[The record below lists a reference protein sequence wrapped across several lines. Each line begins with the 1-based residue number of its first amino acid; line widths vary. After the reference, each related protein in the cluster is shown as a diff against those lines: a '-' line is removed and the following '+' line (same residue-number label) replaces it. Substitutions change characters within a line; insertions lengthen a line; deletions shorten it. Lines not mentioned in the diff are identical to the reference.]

1 MQKFTILHSFG
12 HYILDLL
19 FNIINYTTIGR
30 LIYNEWEGKYKEI
43 RMKPQKRN
51 QRRMVSV
58 LLTLLLVFGT
68 GFLGYADITT
78 VNERT
83 PQVRDA
89 IVAAV
94 PDVDTAANVTETY
107 LAAITSLNLRGK
119 DISALKTN
127 DFSGLTKLT
136 NLNLFNNQLSSLP
149 DGIFRGLT
157 SLTTIRLGKNAV
169 NPLPFTVSLEKVA
182 DGQFK
187 AVAPAGAL
195 FNIVLPI
202 TVTNGSITGG
212 AITVTIPHGSV
223 ESGTLTVTRTTG
235 TTADVTVN
243 IGTLPSLPRN
253 HFGYTLVKSDALP
266 LTIISGTNTTPKVP
280 DNISDDSLTD
290 NNTDNQEIV
299 TQDPPMTNI
308 APAFLE
314 GENTARIV
322 LENTMEGVNI
332 GKPVLATDADND
344 FLIYSI
350 GGIDTDA
357 FDIDNN
363 GQLKTKAPLDYETK
377 RVYRMTITVSD
388 KKLSDTISVIIV
400 VIDVNDNVSYMEFVP
415 VVDRTPAARDA
426 IVAAVPNVT
435 DAANVTEA
443 QVATITNLNL
453 RNKGISE
460 LKTGDLS
467 GMTALLSLNLYRN
480 NLTRLPP
487 GIFDGLTKLTTLRL
501 GGNVLDPMPL
511 TVFLQRLGMGQYR
524 AMIMTGAPFNIV
536 LPINVSNGSMS
547 GGATSVTIPQGSV
560 TSKTFTVIGTSPKV
574 VIGTFPKL
582 PAQHFGYVLAQSTA
596 CGRTQQVTDAIAK
609 TVGVSDCSIVTK
621 VELAT
626 ITTLTLSDSSITS
639 LSAVD
644 FNGMFSL
651 KTLDLQNNALTS
663 IPDGVLDDLISLR
676 TLFLNGNRLTTLSS
690 DDFNGI
696 PNIQSIFLSNNRL
709 TSLPNSIFRGLTH
722 LNQLDLSGNPNPNS
736 HISLIVA
743 LQKVGTSQFKAVVP
757 TGAPFTLTL
766 PITIAN
772 GRVTNGVT
780 TITILK
786 GNVESRPL
794 TVTRTANTI
803 AAVTADIGTPLPS
816 LPSTHKGYTFAK
828 STTLPLEVLP
838 SINLPPVFKEGTNTT
853 RTIAENT
860 TSGANIG
867 DVVAATDKNAN
878 DALTYT
884 LSGTNA
890 ASFDID
896 SKTGQ
901 IKTKVSLDFERKNTY
916 SITLTVSDGLA
927 VDTIAV
933 TIKVM
938 DIDENRPLAFTE
950 GNAATRTVAE
960 NTAAD
965 TNIGDTISA
974 TGTDG
979 NTLTYSLGGQDASA
993 FKIDTNTGQLKTS
1006 THLDYETK
1014 STYTV
1019 SVTVSDAKLTTT
1031 IAVTINVTDVNETPV
1046 RDAGG
1051 QGQEQGQGQSQSQ
1064 PQGQGQSQPQG
1075 QGQSQPQGQGQSQ
1088 AQGQGQSQGQGQEQS
1103 QPQGQEQDASNNN
1116 PPVFIAGSNTTRSVS
1131 EDILSGIDIGSAVS
1145 ATDADGD
1152 ILTYTLSGTDAYVFS
1167 IDSTTGQLQT
1177 NVFLDYETQSSYIV
1191 TITASDGSL
1200 TDTISVT
1207 INVTDV
1213 DESTNNIPVFT
1224 DGAST
1229 TRSIAENTTSGTNIG
1244 SPVSATDANDDLLTY
1259 ILSGTDVSKFSI
1271 DSTTG
1276 QLRTK
1281 AALDYETKSSYTVT
1295 VNVSDGN
1302 GGSNSITVTINV
1314 TDVTE
1319 RIPPLYGRTRQVQ
1332 NAIVAAVSGVNSP
1345 ENVTA
1350 AHLAAITY
1358 LGLKR
1363 KNIASLKAGD
1373 FKGLTSLTGLDL
1385 SFNSISNISAL
1396 KNLTSLTGLD
1406 LSANSISDITPL
1418 EGLTKLKTLNLWN
1431 NSVSDIAALDDLTSL
1446 TILYLSYN
1454 SISDLSSLKDLTNL
1468 ILLGLYGNDIE
1479 DISVLRKMT
1488 VLRSLGLT
1496 GNSVS
1501 DISPLEDLTSLTWL
1515 DLHSN
1520 SISDIKPLEDLT
1532 NLTYLRLTGNSVN
1545 DIKPLDDLTSLT
1557 ELIIWNNSIEDIS
1570 PLKNLTSLTKLSL
1583 SWNSISDISPLENLT
1598 NLKLLSLG
1606 ENSISDVSSL
1616 ENLTSL
1622 TELYL
1627 FENAISDYAPLRR
1640 LKTAIGVID
1649 DHPGFTLDIT
1659 IPTLTNT
1666 NIPVFTDGTSTTR
1679 SIAENTDADTNI
1691 GSPVAATDADTGD
1704 TLSYHLGGTD
1714 ASSFSIVS
1722 TSGQLQTSAALDYE
1736 TKTSYIVKIAVS
1748 DGKGGSDTIDVTIS
1762 VTDVAGAAP
1771 SVQTPSV
1778 IPDNTVLLSN
1788 YPNPF
1793 NPETWIPYQL
1803 AKPAEVTL
1811 TVYNMRGIVVRTIA
1825 LGHKAAGV
1833 YTSRSRAIHWDGKN
1847 SIGEKVAAGLYFYTF
1862 KAGDLTATRKMLIRK

>member
-1 MQKFTILHSFG
+1 
-12 HYILDLL
+12 
-19 FNIINYTTIGR
+19 
-30 LIYNEWEGKYKEI
+30 
-43 RMKPQKRN
+43 MKSLKRN
-51 QRRMVSV
+51 QKRMVSV

-68 GFLGYADITT
+68 GFWGYADIKT
-78 VNERT
+78 VNKRT

-94 PDVDTAANVTETY
+94 PDVDTAANVTETH
-107 LAAITSLNLRGK
+107 LATITSLNLRGK
-119 DISALKTN
+119 DISTLKTS

-169 NPLPFTVSLEKVA
+169 NPLPFTVSLKKVA

-187 AVAPAGAL
+187 AMAPAGAL

-202 TVTNGSITGG
+202 TVTNGSITSG

-235 TTADVTVN
+235 TTADVTVD
-243 IGTLPSLPRN
+243 IGTLPNLPRN
-253 HFGYTLVKSDALP
+253 HFGYTLVKPDALP
-266 LTIISGTNTTPKVP
+266 LTIISGTNTTATLP
-280 DNISDDSLTD
+280 DDTSDDSLTD

-299 TQDPPMTNI
+299 TQDPPTTNI

-314 GENTARIV
+314 GENTARTV
-322 LENTMEGVNI
+322 LENTMAGVNI
-332 GKPVLATDADND
+332 GNPVLATDADNVS
-344 FLIYSI
+344 LIYTI
-350 GGIDTDA
+350 GGIDADA

-400 VIDVNDNVSYMEFVP
+400 VIDVNDTVSYMEFVP
-415 VVDRTPAARDA
+415 VVDRTPAVRDA

-435 DAANVTEA
+435 DAANVTDA

-501 GGNVLDPMPL
+501 GRNVLDPMPL

-524 AMIMTGAPFNIV
+524 AMITTGAPFNIV

-582 PAQHFGYVLAQSTA
+582 PALHFGYVLAQSTV

-609 TVGVSDCSIVTK
+609 TVGVSDCSIVTE

-626 ITTLTLSDSSITS
+626 ITRLTLSDSSITS
-639 LSAVD
+639 LSPVD

-663 IPDGVLDDLISLR
+663 IPDGVWNDLISLR
-676 TLFLNGNRLTTLSS
+676 TLFLNGNRLTILSS

-696 PNIQSIFLSNNRL
+696 PDIQRISLSNNRL
-709 TSLPNSIFRGLTH
+709 TSLPNGVFRGLTQ

-736 HISLIVA
+736 QMLLIVA
-743 LQKVGTSQFKAVVP
+743 LQNVGTRQFKAVVP

-780 TITILK
+780 TVTILK
-786 GNVESRPL
+786 GNVESLPL
-794 TVTRTANTI
+794 TVTRTANTL

-838 SINLPPVFKEGTNTT
+838 SINLPPVFKEGTNTI

-867 DVVAATDKNAN
+867 DAVTATDKNAN
-878 DALTYT
+878 DTLTYT
-884 LSGTNA
+884 LSGTNS

-901 IKTKVSLDFERKNTY
+901 IKTKASLDFERKNTY
-916 SITLTVSDGLA
+916 SIILTVSDGLA
-927 VDTIAV
+927 TDTIAV
-933 TIKVM
+933 TVKVT
-938 DIDENRPLAFTE
+938 DIDENRPPAFTE
-950 GNAATRTVAE
+950 ENAATRTVAE
-960 NTAAD
+960 NTSAN
-965 TNIGDTISA
+965 TNIGDAISA
-974 TGTDG
+974 TDPDG
-979 NTLTYSLGGQDASA
+979 NTLTYSLGGQDAMA
-993 FKIDTNTGQLKTS
+993 FNIDTNTGQLKTS
-1006 THLDYETK
+1006 AVLDYETK

-1019 SVTVSDAKLTTT
+1019 SVTVSDGKLTTT
-1031 IAVTINVTDVNETPV
+1031 IAITINITDVNETPI
-1046 RDAGG
+1046 RGAGDQEQSTDQGQEQSQTQG
-1051 QGQEQGQGQSQSQ
+1051 QGQGQSPDQGQEQSQTQGQGQGQGQSQT
-1064 PQGQGQSQPQG
+1064 QGQG
-1075 QGQSQPQGQGQSQ
+1075 
-1088 AQGQGQSQGQGQEQS
+1088 
-1103 QPQGQEQDASNNN
+1103 QDASNNN
-1116 PPVFIAGSNTTRSVS
+1116 PPMFIAGSSTTRYVS
-1131 EDILSGIDIGSAVS
+1131 EDTGSGIDIGSAVS
-1145 ATDADGD
+1145 ATDVDGD
-1152 ILTYTLSGTDAYVFS
+1152 TLTYTLSGTDVYAFS
-1167 IDSTTGQLQT
+1167 IDSTTGQLRT
-1177 NVFLDYETQSSYIV
+1177 NVLLDYETQSSYIV
-1191 TITASDGSL
+1191 TITVSDGSL

-1207 INVTDV
+1207 INITDV

-1229 TRSIAENTTSGTNIG
+1229 TRSVAENTAAGTNIG
-1244 SPVSATDANDDLLTY
+1244 NPVSATDANDDPLTY

-1295 VNVSDGN
+1295 VNVSDEN

-1358 LGLKR
+1358 LGLNR
-1363 KNIASLKAGD
+1363 KNITSLKVGD
-1373 FKGLTSLTGLDL
+1373 FKGLTSLKALDL

-1406 LSANSISDITPL
+1406 LSANSINDITPL

-1431 NSVSDIAALDDLTSL
+1431 NSVSDIAALEDLTSL

-1454 SISDLSSLKDLTNL
+1454 SISDIKPLKDLTNL
-1468 ILLGLYGNDIE
+1468 VLLGLYGNDIK
-1479 DISVLRKMT
+1479 DISVLEKFT
-1488 VLRSLGLT
+1488 ALRSLGLT

-1532 NLTYLRLTGNSVN
+1532 NLTYLRLTGNSVS

-1606 ENSISDVSSL
+1606 ENSISDVSAL

-1640 LKTAIGVID
+1640 LMTAIEVID

-1659 IPTLTNT
+1659 IPTVTNT
-1666 NIPVFTDGTSTTR
+1666 NVPVFTDGTSTTR

-1722 TSGQLQTSAALDYE
+1722 TSGQLQTSVALDYE
-1736 TKTSYIVKIAVS
+1736 TKTSYTVKIAVS
-1748 DGKGGSDTIDVTIS
+1748 DGKGGSATIDVTIN
-1762 VTDVAGAAP
+1762 VTDVEGAAP

-1811 TVYNMRGIVVRTIA
+1811 TIYNMRGVMVRTIA
-1825 LGHKAAGV
+1825 LGYKAAGV
-1833 YTSRSRAIHWDGKN
+1833 HTSRSRAIHWDGKN

-1862 KAGDLTATRKMLIRK
+1862 KAGDFTATRKMLIRK